1 MYIPKSKIQ
10 PNLYTNGGEYLLD
23 GVDYVGKY
31 HLLYNGQAYSGIDQ
45 YDSNPRLLTKY
56 TPSNSSAV
64 NQRVGDTVS
73 FPFERDSTTE
83 DYSAVATNLATEV
96 QQPSQYFANPTQD
109 EIAIGEMVRYF
120 LKRFNDQRF
129 VEVNKETYN
138 SIVNKD
144 NRYAWQLW
152 IAMEVP
158 WLIKGQEEEVAKT
171 NRQIVYYTQ
180 EKFQVRGLAAFLKNN
195 FTKFW
200 QGS

>member
-23 GVDYVGKY
+23 GIDYVGKY

-45 YDSNPRLLTKY
+45 YDSNPRLLQKY

-73 FPFERDSTTE
+73 FPFERDATTE

-138 SIVNKD
+138 GIVNKD

-171 NRQIVYYTQ
+171 NKQIVYYTQ
-180 EKFQVRGLAAFLKNN
+180 DKFRVRGLAAFLKNN